1 MIMKKVKRISIYFIL
16 LAILVSCFQVTLY
29 SQEEEDPSL
38 ITIDRIFN
46 TMDFMMQRPG
56 QTRWLED
63 GDSYTALE
71 RSETVERAREIVKY
85 DTKSGDKTILVPAEK
100 LIPEGQESPLR
111 IANYIWSEDKQQLL
125 IFTNTRRVWRTNTR
139 GDYWVLNMK
148 DWTLNQLGKTL
159 PESSLMFAK
168 FSPDGTKVAYVS
180 KHNLYVEDL
189 EGNKIKQLTVDGS
202 ETLINGTFDWAYEEE
217 FQIQDGFRWSPDS
230 KNIAYWQ
237 LDASDIRNFLMINN
251 TDSIYSYT
259 IPVQYPKVGYPP
271 SPAKIGVISASGGKT
286 LWFDIP
292 GDPFQHYLPRMMWLE
307 NSEKVLAQQMNRLQN
322 TDKLWT
328 CDIKSGKVDNIFTE
342 KEETWVDV
350 VEDWQWLD
358 DGNEYLWIS
367 QMDGWRHLYKNS
379 TFGPSQTL
387 LTPGDYDVVS
397 LERIDNKQKYA
408 YYIASPDN
416 ATQRYLYRIGMDG
429 KGEMEL
435 LSPEDEKGTH
445 RYNISPN
452 GKYAFH
458 TFSNV
463 NTPSYTELITLPD
476 HETIRMVAANE
487 QMKENWAKIS
497 KGPIEFFKVTTED
510 DVEMDG
516 YMMKPPDFDP
526 NKKYPVLFYVYG
538 EPWGQTATD
547 NFGYMNFWHT
557 MLTQKG
563 YIVMTMDNR
572 GTPCPK
578 GREWRKSIY
587 KKVGVINTRD
597 QAMGLKEI
605 IKWDFVDP
613 DRIAVWGWSG
623 GGSMTL
629 NLLFQFP
636 ELYQTGMA
644 VAAVSNQLY
653 YDNIYQERYMG
664 LPQDNE
670 EVFADGSPITYA
682 ENLEGNLLIVHGTAD
697 DNVHYQN
704 AEALVNELIRHNKM
718 FQIMPYPNRS
728 HGIYEGQNTTRH
740 LFTLL
745 TNYLL
750 KNTEPGGK

>member
-1 MIMKKVKRISIYFIL
+1 MKKVKVISVLTAFLIVFVSL
-16 LAILVSCFQVTLY
+16 LQINLHA
-29 SQEEEDPSL
+29 QETEDPSVL
-38 ITIDRIFN
+38 TIDRIFN
-46 TMDFMMQRPG
+46 SMDFMMDRVG

-63 GDSYTALE
+63 GKYYTALE
-71 RSETVERAREIVKY
+71 RSEDNPGSSEIVKVN
-85 DTKSGDKTILVPAEK
+85 TKSGDKSILVSIEQLTPK
-100 LIPEGQESPLR
+100 DTGSPLQVSG
-111 IANYIWSEDKQQLL
+111 YSWSDDMEKLL

-148 DWTLNQLGKTL
+148 NGKLKQLGKVL
-159 PESSLMFAK
+159 PSSSLMFAK
-168 FSPDGTKVAYVS
+168 FSPDGKKVAYVS

-189 EGNKIKQLTVDGS
+189 EVNKIKQLTVDGS

-217 FQIQDGFRWSPDS
+217 FMIKDGFRWSPDG
-230 KNIAYWQ
+230 KHIAYWQ
-237 LDASDIRNFLMINN
+237 LDAAEIKDFMMINN
-251 TDSIYSYT
+251 TDSIYSYV

-271 SPAKIGVISASGGKT
+271 SSARIGVINTSGGKT
-286 LWFDIP
+286 VWLDIP
-292 GDPFQHYLPRMMWLE
+292 GDPVQHYLPRMIWTE
-307 NSEKVLAQQMNRLQN
+307 NSEKVLVQQLNRLQN
-322 TDKLWT
+322 TDKLWL
-328 CDIKSGKVDNIFTE
+328 CNIKSGKAENIFTE

-350 VEDWQWLD
+350 VDEWQWLD

-379 TFGPSQTL
+379 AYGPSQTL
-387 LTPGDYDVVS
+387 VTPGDYDVVS
-397 LERIDNKQKYA
+397 LERIDPNEKYA
-408 YYIASPDN
+408 YFIASPEN
-416 ATQRYLYRIGMDG
+416 ATQRYLYRIRMDG
-429 KGEMEL
+429 KGDMEL
-435 LSPEDEKGTH
+435 LSPAVQKGTH
-445 RYNISPN
+445 RYNISPD

-463 NTPSYTELITLPD
+463 NTPPATELISLPG
-476 HETIRMVAANE
+476 HEILRIVAANE
-487 QMKENWAKIS
+487 SMIEKWAAVAKS
-497 KGPIEFFKVTTED
+497 PIEFFKVTTVD
-510 DVEMDG
+510 GIEMDG
-516 YMMKPPDFDP
+516 YMIKPPDFDTT
-526 NKKYPVLFYVYG
+526 KKYPVLFYVYG

-547 NFGYMNFWHT
+547 AFGYNNFWHI
-557 MLTQKG
+557 MLAQKG

-578 GREWRKSIY
+578 GRDWRKSIY
-587 KKVGVINTRD
+587 KKIGVVNSND

-605 IKWDFVDP
+605 LKWDFVDP

-623 GGSMTL
+623 GGTMSL
-629 NLLFQFP
+629 NLLFRYP

-664 LPQDNE
+664 LPSENE
-670 EVFADGSPITYA
+670 EAFSEGSPVTYA
-682 ENLEGNLLIVHGTAD
+682 KNLEGNLLIVHGTGD

-704 AEALVNELIRHNKM
+704 AEALMNELITHNKM

-745 TNYLL
+745 TNYLMEH
-750 KNTEPGGK
+750 TPPGGE